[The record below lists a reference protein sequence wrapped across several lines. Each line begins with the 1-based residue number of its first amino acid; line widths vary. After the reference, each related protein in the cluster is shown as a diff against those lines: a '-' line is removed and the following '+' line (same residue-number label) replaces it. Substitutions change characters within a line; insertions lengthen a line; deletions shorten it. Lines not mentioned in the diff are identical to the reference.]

1 MISDVFCLF
10 LPACAGMRY
19 KRKRVESR
27 EINLNTSGLGG
38 NLDFRCILFVFTC
51 LRGYIL
57 RENAG
62 IFAGN
67 YLNTSGL
74 GGNLEFR
81 CILFWQLWAIH
92 RKWPTLAHPDVY
104 SFWILERVHR
114 DGH

>member
-1 MISDVFCLF
+1 M
-10 LPACAGMRY
+10 PACAGMRY

-74 GGNLEFR
+74 ALIDEFR
-81 CILFWQLWAIH
+81 CILLVFSCL
-92 RKWPTLAHPDVY
+92 RGNTLRGKAGR
-104 SFWILERVHR
+104 IA
-114 DGH
+114 GN